1 MKPLYLNTTSE
12 SWLSLDEGPS
22 LVLSGAAQPTRRF
35 PLRVLAR
42 IIVNGNVRIESAAIS
57 ACLREGITIAFM
69 GSAGPVGFALPAAG
83 ERGHL
88 AFRIEKF
95 LDRSDA
101 IARYQDWRRSAE
113 RREISATLYRLGLN
127 CRDLRPQA
135 VEPLMLCSLPTPQPD
150 TRALRG
156 IAAAS
161 LGTRVARW
169 LANRNIDART
179 VAVARPGFRLIA
191 DCAGLLSWSFY
202 ADWMIWMHGKPPSVE
217 RDWMRSAASCVESNA
232 SRDEQRIGGLMGGFC
247 GWLGGVE

>member
-12 SWLSLDEGPS
+12 CWLSLDEGPS
-22 LVLSGAAQPTRRF
+22 LVLSGSSQPTRRF
-35 PLRVLAR
+35 PLRELAR
-42 IIVNGNVRIESAAIS
+42 IIINGNVRIESAAIS
-57 ACLREGITIAFM
+57 ACLREGITMAFM

-83 ERGHL
+83 ERAHL

-95 LDRSDA
+95 LDRADA

-113 RREISATLYRLGLN
+113 RREISSTLRRLGLT

-161 LGTRVARW
+161 LGTLVGRW
-169 LANRNIDART
+169 LASRSIDAQI
-179 VAVARPGFRLIA
+179 VGVARPGFRLVA
-191 DCAGLLSWSFY
+191 DSACLLSWSFY
-202 ADWMIWMHGKPPSVE
+202 ADWMNWMQGKHPTVD
-217 RDWMRSAASCVESNA
+217 RDWMRSAAACVESNA
-232 SRDEQRIGGLMGGFC
+232 SRDEQRVGGLMGGFC
-247 GWLGGVE
+247 GWLGSVE